1 MTHTKITLIFKAKPP
16 YFIGSQLRGA
26 FGHALKK
33 VTCINPAYECD
44 GCFATANCLY
54 HEFFEAKNEAH
65 KYRFDF
71 ELGKSFYEFDLYL
84 FDTATAKLPYVVSA
98 LHMMLTQIGL
108 GKEKQTFQDFEL
120 YVNDTSA
127 LQEGKLKLPQNF
139 VQEFQTPQ
147 VFPHAIVRFITPL
160 RIKKEN
166 RFVRDDAIELA
177 DIVNS
182 IYQRQM
188 QLLGR
193 GYKKFPYEIKGEIV
207 RKNIHYKELTR
218 ASNRQKTTMNLG
230 GIMGEI
236 EIKNI
241 DEKSYHVLK
250 LGELLACGK
259 STVFGL
265 GKIEICPIQS
275 YKGGESE

>member
-1 MTHTKITLIFKAKPP
+1 MFKAKPP

-33 VTCINPAYECD
+33 VTCINPAYECE
-44 GCFATANCLY
+44 GCFASENCLY
-54 HEFFEAKNEAH
+54 NEFFEAKNEAH
-65 KYRFDF
+65 KYRFDY
-71 ELGKSFYEFDLYL
+71 ELGKSFYEFNLYL

-98 LHMMLTQIGL
+98 LHMMLTQLGL
-108 GKEKQTFQDFEL
+108 GKEKQIYKDFEL
-120 YVNDTSA
+120 YVNDENA
-127 LQEGKLKLPQNF
+127 MIEGTLKLPQNVVRAF
-139 VQEFQTPQ
+139 ETPQ
-147 VFPHAIVRFITPL
+147 VFSHAKVEFITPL
-160 RIKKEN
+160 RIKKAN
-166 RFVRDDAIELA
+166 RFVRGDAIELS

-193 GYKKFPYEIKGEIV
+193 GHKKFPYEIRGEIV
-207 RKNIHYKELTR
+207 KKELVYKELTR
-218 ASNRQKTTMNLG
+218 QSNRQKTSMNLG

-236 EIKNI
+236 EIKSI
-241 DEKSYHVLK
+241 DEKSYHILK

-265 GKIEICPIQS
+265 GKIKIEEIH
-275 YKGGESE
+275 

>member
-1 MTHTKITLIFKAKPP
+1 MTHTKITIIFKAKPP

-26 FGHALKK
+26 FGHALKR

-44 GCFATANCLY
+44 GCFASANCLY
-54 HEFFEAKNEAH
+54 HEFYEAKNEAH

-71 ELGKSFYEFDLYL
+71 ELGKSFYEFNLYL

-108 GKEKQTFQDFEL
+108 GKEKQTFNDFEL
-120 YVNDTSA
+120 YINDESA
-127 LQEGKLKLPQNF
+127 MIGGKLKLPSKHTQDF
-139 VQEFQTPQ
+139 ETPQ
-147 VFPHAIVRFITPL
+147 PFSHAKIKLLTPL

-166 RFVRDDAIELA
+166 RYVRDDSIELY

-182 IYQRQM
+182 VYQRQM

-193 GYKKFPYEIKGEIV
+193 GHKKFPYEVSGEV
-207 RKNIHYKELTR
+207 VKKELYFKELTR
-218 ASNRQKTTMNLG
+218 QSNRQKTTMNLG
-230 GIMGEI
+230 GVMGEI

-241 DEKSYHVLK
+241 DEKSCHVLK

-265 GKIEICPIQS
+265 GKIEVEAIDV
-275 YKGGESE
+275 